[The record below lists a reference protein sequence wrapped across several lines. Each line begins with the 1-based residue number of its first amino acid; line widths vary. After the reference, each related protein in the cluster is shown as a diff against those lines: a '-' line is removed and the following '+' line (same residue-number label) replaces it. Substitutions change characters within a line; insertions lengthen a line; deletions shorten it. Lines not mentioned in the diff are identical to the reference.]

1 MADERRTT
9 IGEGI
14 RTGIGMLT
22 AFKEAIEETLAE
34 AAERGDLSPERARE
48 VVRDAAG
55 LVQSSFGE
63 ARERLDLVPRREF
76 DALRSE
82 FLDLRRR
89 VERLEAGIDG
99 ERPALEGHSSPTSGG
114 GEVTDG
120 AAEVPVD

>member
-76 DALRSE
+76 DMLRSE

-89 VERLEAGIDG
+89 IERLEAGMAG
-99 ERPALEGHSSPTSGG
+99 GSPALEGQSSPSF
-114 GEVTDG
+114 GEVTGG
-120 AAEVPVD
+120 AADVPVD